1 MTEEPPQRPRWSDG
15 ELLRLRLD
23 FERYVARQ
31 EAYNKN
37 QEQLWR
43 QLADIVQ
50 SNSEATREQAR
61 ALEDLAKST
70 EGVVKFFRDMES
82 TVRVSGGIKGFLL
95 WVVSVATA
103 SATIILGILHFIN
116 P

>member
-1 MTEEPPQRPRWSDG
+1 MTEEVPKRPRWSDN

-43 QLADIVQ
+43 QLANIV
-50 SNSEATREQAR
+50 SGNSEATKDQAR

-103 SATIILGILHFIN
+103 SATIILGVLHLKL